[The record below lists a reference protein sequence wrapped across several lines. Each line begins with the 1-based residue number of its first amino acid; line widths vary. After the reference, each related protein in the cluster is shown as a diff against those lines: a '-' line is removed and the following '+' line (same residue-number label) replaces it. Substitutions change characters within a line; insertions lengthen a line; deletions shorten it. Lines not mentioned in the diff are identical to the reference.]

1 MAHVKKPRAKTGASD
16 RTAAQH
22 GPAPSYRSLW
32 ISTQLVCAIIVDLF
46 RLQQQRSVADLQHWS
61 VGGADLRIKYYSCK
75 VI

>member
-32 ISTQLVCAIIVDLF
+32 ISTQLV
-46 RLQQQRSVADLQHWS
+46 SVSLTSD
-61 VGGADLRIKYYSCK
+61 GRIFFMKENEGK
-75 VI
+75 GEEQVRKQMI